1 MVRHQHDGRAYWTL
15 PGGGIEPGESAEQ
28 TVVREIEEET
38 GLRVEVVRFLFD
50 HPYSGGTSYC
60 YLARILGSLHDL
72 EVGTD
77 PEEATLSADARALRD
92 VRWFRLAD
100 KGDDLQVKRVIE
112 CLAGTSSQ
120 AT

>member
-1 MVRHQHDGRAYWTL
+1 MVRHQRDGRDYWTL

-50 HPYSGGTSYC
+50 HPYSGGTSHC
-60 YLARILGSLHDL
+60 YLAGIVGSPNDLGL
-72 EVGTD
+72 GTD
-77 PEEATLSADARALRD
+77 PEEADLPDDARTLRG
-92 VRWFRLAD
+92 VRWFCLED
-100 KGDDLQVKRVIE
+100 KRDDLQVRRVIE
-112 CLAGTSSQ
+112 CLEDTPGQ